1 MARPAL
7 SQTGALCQTDAEA
20 VAPIRRSFQGLW
32 RFARPSAPVPRNNQL
47 THAPQRC
54 SCRPQASHRR
64 CRPGCRVRGYRG
76 RRHVHRRHHRVLPP
90 NGQAD
95 QGRARIEDGFGAGI
109 RLSPPSTARKRAL
122 KLQQRIAKAASCAAR
137 PAQDDVADGT
147 TAGVIS
153 LALRSKA
160 SGVRERRC
168 GGGRRNKAAELEQAG
183 AEAHALACRLLQHL
197 VRQPES
203 DPVEQKIVDGP
214 TGHEMPRGEPEDGEP
229 APAQSLDYF
238 LVKSAKRSRGRPE
251 RNGRS
256 PGYDDPATP
265 P

>member
-1 MARPAL
+1 MVWVPA
-7 SQTGALCQTDAEA
+7 
-20 VAPIRRSFQGLW
+20 
-32 RFARPSAPVPRNNQL
+32 SA
-47 THAPQRC
+47 
-54 SCRPQASHRR
+54 
-64 CRPGCRVRGYRG
+64 
-76 RRHVHRRHHRVLPP
+76 
-90 NGQAD
+90 
-95 QGRARIEDGFGAGI
+95 I
-109 RLSPPSTARKRAL
+109 SPLSTARERAL
-122 KLQQRIAKAASCAAR
+122 KLRHRIVKAASCAAR
-137 PAQDDVADGT
+137 PAQDDGTDGM

-153 LALRSKA
+153 LTLRSQA
-160 SGVRERRC
+160 SGVREHRR
-168 GGGRRNKAAELEQAG
+168 GAGRENKAAELEQAG

-238 LVKSAKRSRGRPE
+238 LAKSAERSRGRPE